1 MSNNIEV
8 MNTTELKK
16 KSLDAKAI
24 TILVTSWI
32 VAIIF
37 IIIGIVSLT
46 PQGKVELKEDKETS
60 FDAEKYEAYTLE
72 FTCEDSGYYT
82 ILING
87 ATLSEVESVDATLG
101 VSDGVKSSQYE
112 KSYSV
117 YLYTSTEYKIKVTT
131 YETTVD
137 IIIQKT
143 N

>member
-1 MSNNIEV
+1 

-60 FDAEKYEAYTLE
+60 FDTEKYEAYTLE

-82 ILING
+82 ILMNG
-87 ATLSEVESVDATLG
+87 ATLSEVESVDATIS
-101 VSDGVKSSQYE
+101 VSYGAKSSQYE